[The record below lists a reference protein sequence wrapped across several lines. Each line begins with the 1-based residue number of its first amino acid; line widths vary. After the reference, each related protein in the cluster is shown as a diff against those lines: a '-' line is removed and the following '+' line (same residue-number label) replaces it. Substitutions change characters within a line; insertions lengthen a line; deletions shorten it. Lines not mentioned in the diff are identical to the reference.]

1 VNDTQAF
8 DLLEELLRIESLSTQ
23 EERAVQFLVQ
33 RGAALGFRSSIDAA
47 GNAVLAIGDR
57 GPRVVLL
64 GHVDTVPGHVPVR
77 REGELLFGRG
87 AVDAKGPLVA
97 FIAAA
102 HRAASDGSLACRVE
116 IVACVEE
123 EVASSRGAH
132 FRATQPAPD
141 FCIVGEPSGSDAVT
155 VGYKGH
161 VELELS
167 TTRALEH
174 TASASSGLLAA
185 ACRTWTHVEDAL
197 AERDEARVVNRES
210 WFERVMPHLAALTHT
225 SDGLHE
231 SAHLTARLRLPPD
244 LDPEPARQ
252 LVAHLAPGW
261 SVAANHGIAA
271 WQSSRTSPLARSF
284 GRAIARQLADR
295 GTPDPRA
302 RFIRKTGT
310 ADTNVLAP
318 AWRCPMVAYGPGDS
332 SLDHTP
338 NEHVPLSEFAAGVAV
353 LHAVLAE
360 QLAR

>member
-1 VNDTQAF
+1 VNDAQAF
-8 DLLEELLRIESLSTQ
+8 DLLEELLRIESHSTKEQ
-23 EERAVQFLVQ
+23 RAVQFLVE

-47 GNAVLAIGDR
+47 GNAVLAIGER
-57 GPRVVLL
+57 GPRVALV
-64 GHVDTVPGHVPVR
+64 GHVDTVPGFVPVR
-77 REGELLFGRG
+77 REGDLLFGRG

-102 HRAASDGSLACRVE
+102 HRAATEGSLACRVE

-141 FCIVGEPSGSDAVT
+141 FCVVGEPSGSDSVT

-174 TASASSGLLAA
+174 TASPSSGLLAA
-185 ACRTWTHVEDAL
+185 ACRTWTQIEDAL
-197 AERDEARVVNRES
+197 AERDAARES
-210 WFERVMPHLAALTHT
+210 WFERVMPHLAALTRT

-231 SAHLTARLRLPPD
+231 TAHLTARLRLPPD
-244 LDPEPARQ
+244 LPPAAARD
-252 LVAHLAPGW
+252 LVATHALGW
-261 SVAANHGIAA
+261 SVTANHGIAA
-271 WQSSRTSPLARSF
+271 WESSRTSPLARLF
-284 GRAIARQLADR
+284 GRAIATR
-295 GTPDPRA
+295 GARP

-338 NEHVPLSEFAAGVAV
+338 NEHVAAPEFAAGVAV
-353 LHAVLAE
+353 LHAVLA
-360 QLAR
+360 QPVTV